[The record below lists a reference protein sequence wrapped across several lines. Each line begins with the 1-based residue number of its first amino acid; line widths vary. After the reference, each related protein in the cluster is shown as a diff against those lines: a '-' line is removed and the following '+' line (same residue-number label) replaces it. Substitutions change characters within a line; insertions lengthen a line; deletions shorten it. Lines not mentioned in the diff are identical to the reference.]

1 MTTTDRPAAPRLQ
14 VDTERL
20 EAAWRAL
27 RAPVIPGRLI
37 DIYRRGI
44 GVCWLWLVVTWTLGY
59 ANWNPARPPSLWQ
72 ADGIHLPWP
81 ETAWVPVWNPIPG
94 LGMIWILAP
103 IGLAALLLVLGT
115 RYPRVLT
122 GSLLFLV
129 LWLAATDRFL
139 FHYHRYL
146 LVQMTAASLLLPPVR
161 GDFRVDPAC
170 RGHVSHLDCL
180 PVTGLA
186 AVMWG
191 WSAVA
196 KLSWEWPELWAIQL
210 STFGPPVVDRA
221 IVWLFLKLPPITTI
235 LVGSILTAGAELF
248 VAYCLLRPAFTR
260 AARRV
265 GLLLAAGFGL
275 MSAPFMLNVGLLT
288 WVASRCVGFRAGCQ
302 PAATVPKLN
311 LRNLLVGA
319 FLVFHMVMPL
329 RAYTSPGHPETHFGY
344 IWSWRQMADIR
355 YGRLTV
361 KTFDPNRLAWRDLT
375 GDWQAAHPNLVGNLV
390 MQPCEIPWIINRMAE
405 NHPDLVPTD
414 QPLELSLPPSDPPEA
429 PVPAACAD
437 ELPPYVMQAGL
448 PR

>member
-1 MTTTDRPAAPRLQ
+1 MTRQAAPAASRHR
-14 VDTERL
+14 VSTERL
-20 EAAWRAL
+20 EDAWRAL
-27 RAPVIPGRLI
+27 RAPVIPGRLL

-44 GVCWLWLVVTWTLGY
+44 GVCWLLLVVTWGFGY

-72 ADGIHLPWP
+72 ADGVRPPWP
-81 ETAWVPVWNPIPG
+81 ETAWVPVWHPIPG

-115 RYPRVLT
+115 RGPRVT
-122 GSLLFLV
+122 AGSLLFLV
-129 LWLAATDRFL
+129 LWLASTDRFL

-146 LVQMTAASLLLPPVR
+146 LVQMTAALLLLPPTR
-161 GDFRVDPAC
+161 RDTG
-170 RGHVSHLDCL
+170 VSHLDCL

-191 WSAVA
+191 WSALA
-196 KLSWEWPELWAIQL
+196 KLSWNWPELWAIQL

-221 IVWLFLKLPPITTI
+221 VYWLFTNLPPVTTI
-235 LVGSILTAGAELF
+235 LVGSTLTAAAELF
-248 VAYCLLRPAFTR
+248 VAYGLLRPAFTR

-288 WVASRCVGFRAGCQ
+288 WVVSHCAEARADRQ
-302 PAATVPKLN
+302 PATMVPALN
-311 LRNLLVGA
+311 LRNLMVGA

-344 IWSWRQMADIR
+344 IWAWRQMADIR

-361 KTFDPNRLAWRDLT
+361 KTWDPERLAWRDLT
-375 GDWQAAHPNLVGNLV
+375 ADWHAAHPNLVGNLV
-390 MQPCEIPWIINRMAE
+390 MQPCEIPWIITWLAE
-405 NHPDLVPTD
+405 YHPDLVPTD

-437 ELPPYVMQAGL
+437 ELPAYVIQHGL